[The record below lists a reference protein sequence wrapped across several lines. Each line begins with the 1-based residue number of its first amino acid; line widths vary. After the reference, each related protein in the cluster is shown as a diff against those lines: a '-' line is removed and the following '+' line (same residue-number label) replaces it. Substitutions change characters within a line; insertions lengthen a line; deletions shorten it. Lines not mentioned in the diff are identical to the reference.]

1 MSHFQTFSVDFRA
14 TSSILAK
21 PFIQS
26 ITVDNRAYLHFHVT
40 SPHLSKIFSTTVK
53 VTLAQDTT
61 WQNGGV
67 KRSYSW
73 AFCLKQW
80 WAFCTEGIILF
91 FWTHTTHSSVD
102 SSQLNENDMGLRKT
116 ISLVVKSLQI
126 PITVRMTQIIAL
138 QAWPPNYINLAEN
151 LAQPDL

>member
-67 KRSYSW
+67 KRSHSW

-80 WAFCTEGIILF
+80 WAFCTEGIIF
-91 FWTHTTHSSVD
+91 FLNAHSALKCW
-102 SSQLNENDMGLRKT
+102 QFPIKWKRHGLRKT

-126 PITVRMTQIIAL
+126 PITVWMTQIIAL